1 MITAIIPVR
10 KGSQRVKNKN
20 FKPFADSNLLEIK
33 LNTLKQIKTIIE
45 ESRKQGTNL
54 DIDRTLDSSSYI
66 LSNAKK
72 SRAVIV
78 GRVVVSGNSIVV
90 AYVIDINK
98 WNWALTEGFNK
109 DQIIDNLSS
118 EVFEEIDMDDISS
131 YLL

>member
-1 MITAIIPVR
+1 M
-10 KGSQRVKNKN
+10 SD
-20 FKPFADSNLLEIK
+20 DSSF
-33 LNTLKQIKTIIE
+33 LKQIKTIIE

>member
-1 MITAIIPVR
+1 M
-10 KGSQRVKNKN
+10 
-20 FKPFADSNLLEIK
+20 
-33 LNTLKQIKTIIE
+33 
-45 ESRKQGTNL
+45 
-54 DIDRTLDSSSYI
+54 
-66 LSNAKK
+66 
-72 SRAVIV
+72 
-78 GRVVVSGNSIVV
+78 VVSGNSIVV

>member
-1 MITAIIPVR
+1 M
-10 KGSQRVKNKN
+10 SD
-20 FKPFADSNLLEIK
+20 DSSF
-33 LNTLKQIKTIIE
+33 LKQIKTIIE

-98 WNWALTEGFNK
+98 WNCNLEKKAFSLYLTDKYEFHTFVCGC
-109 DQIIDNLSS
+109 
-118 EVFEEIDMDDISS
+118 
-131 YLL
+131 